1 MYHIKVINVLDNAK
15 EGSDLF
21 EFEIKITP
29 DVYSTFGGTQLG
41 WRFLFHK
48 KILPIKNIVS
58 IKFKTVNDNVH
69 QSKHLR
75 DLSFGISIC

>member
-1 MYHIKVINVLDNAK
+1 MFWITPKKKGN
-15 EGSDLF
+15 LF
-21 EFEIKITP
+21 EFKIKITP
-29 DVYSTFGGTQLG
+29 EVYSTFGGTQLG

-48 KILPIKNIVS
+48 KILLIINTVS

-69 QSKHLR
+69 QSNHLR